1 MRRVIPVL
9 SMLIGFVG
17 ASLLTQ
23 GCQPCK
29 GYCDGFDGEIAR
41 TLYDVS
47 MYDEAAHAHFATEL
61 TEAEVSDTEVVLRY
75 VGLDGVAAE
84 VVWEVTKVD

>member
-1 MRRVIPVL
+1 MRRALTAL

-17 ASLLTQ
+17 ANLVTQ

-29 GYCDGFDGEIAR
+29 DYCDGFDGEIAR

-47 MYDEAAHAHFATEL
+47 MYDEADHAHFATEL

-75 VGLDGVAAE
+75 VGLDGVSAE
-84 VVWEVTKVD
+84 VIWEVTKVD

>member
-1 MRRVIPVL
+1 MRRLLTVL
-9 SMLIGFVG
+9 SMGIGFVG
-17 ASLLTQ
+17 ASLVTQ

-29 GYCDGFDGEIAR
+29 EYCDGFDEKIAR
-41 TLYDVS
+41 TTYDVS
-47 MYDEAAHAHFATEL
+47 MSDEADYAHFATEL

-84 VVWEVTKVD
+84 VVWDIIKID